1 MLIYTAVLYMSRTK
15 CINYDNEYFIISIVF
30 VPARGK
36 ISTTQYTRFQILTTW
51 LLVSDV
57 KEKQSMNEYIRCEKK
72 VCTDYVLSE

>member
-1 MLIYTAVLYMSRTK
+1 MK
-15 CINYDNEYFIISIVF
+15 YFIISTVF

-57 KEKQSMNEYIRCEKK
+57 KEKQSVDVFVVKGKFALCAQSMQKFSPSFVFC
-72 VCTDYVLSE
+72 